1 MTAKK
6 TSKNRDNVVIFLNGK
21 KVEITGDDAFM
32 MLAEWLRKRALR
44 PGTKIVCAEGDCGAC
59 TVLRA
64 FKCKSS
70 VEKLKFLPINSC
82 ITTVAQMDG
91 SHIVTVEGL
100 AIDENLSP
108 VQNAMRSCHGSQC
121 GYCTPGFVM
130 ALTGATEVHDTLD
143 RKTAANYLTGNLCR
157 CTGYAPILDA
167 AEAIKPD
174 PKFNVA
180 KRYLTSATVKE
191 LQTSTKASLQFADT
205 SGRAFSAPATL
216 KDACKFLRKMKGAR
230 LIAAATDIGVQTNKG
245 RPLPEALLSLQN
257 IDELYDLETSKNTL
271 HVGARV
277 TLSRLRVATAAKF
290 PELSRFLDIFASPQI
305 KNSATLVGNLANA
318 SPIGDTLPMLLATD
332 AVIHTAYW
340 GSGKLVKRKIP
351 ATKFF
356 LGYKKLAIK
365 PYELIYKVEI
375 PLGKGLSNLR
385 LYKSSQRKDL
395 DISAV
400 GAAFR
405 LQTNKSGQVTDAAL
419 ALGGVAATPMRLP
432 SVEKL
437 LIGKKLDATVAS
449 VCVRELNSAIM
460 PLSDVRGTAGFRRVL
475 ATNMF
480 KTYLRDVFEISSPES
495 GAMT

>member
-1 MTAKK
+1 MTTAK
-6 TSKNRDNVVIFLNGK
+6 TSKLRRNAVIFLNGK
-21 KVEITGDDAFM
+21 KTEVTGDDALM

-64 FKCKSS
+64 FKSKSTPG
-70 VEKLKFLPINSC
+70 KLKFLPINSC

-100 AIDENLSP
+100 SKDKDLSP

-130 ALTGATEVHDTLD
+130 ALTGATEVHETLD

-174 PKFNVA
+174 PTFNIA
-180 KRYLTSATVKE
+180 KRYLTGNVIRELETATKNPVE
-191 LQTSTKASLQFADT
+191 IIDST
-205 SGRAFSAPATL
+205 GRTFSAPATL
-216 KDACKFLRKMKGAR
+216 AAACKFLKQKKGAR

-257 IDELYDLETSKNTL
+257 IDELYNLKTTKTAI

-277 TLSRLRVATAAKF
+277 TLAQLRKSTSRIF

-318 SPIGDTLPMLLATD
+318 SPIGDTLPMLLATE

-340 GSGKLVKRKIP
+340 GSGKLVRRKIN
-351 ATKFF
+351 ATEFF
-356 LGYKKLAIK
+356 LGYKKLALK
-365 PYELIYKVEI
+365 PYELIWKVEI
-375 PLGKGLSNLR
+375 PLGRNIQNLK

-405 LQTNKSGQVTDAAL
+405 IVTDKSGTVREAAL
-419 ALGGVAATPMRLP
+419 ALGGVAATPVRLP
-432 SVEKL
+432 KVEKSL
-437 LIGKKLDATVAS
+437 LGKRIEAS
-449 VCVRELNSAIM
+449 ALAEGLRCLNESIT
-460 PLSDVRGTAGFRRVL
+460 PLSDVRGTSAFRRVL
-475 ATNMF
+475 AGNMF
-480 KTYLRDVFEISSPES
+480 KMYLTDTFETPTAGEVHP
-495 GAMT
+495 

>member
-1 MTAKK
+1 MRS
-6 TSKNRDNVVIFLNGK
+6 SKSLGFGRDVVIFLNGK
-21 KVEITGDDAFM
+21 KVQVGADDALM

-64 FKCKSS
+64 FKSKSTPG
-70 VEKLKFLPINSC
+70 KLSFLPINSC

-100 AIDENLSP
+100 AQNGKLSP

-130 ALTGATEVHDTLD
+130 ALTGATEVHKTLD

-174 PKFNVA
+174 PSFHVA
-180 KRYLTSATVKE
+180 SRYLTTKNMNELKAATKKPVEFKDS
-191 LQTSTKASLQFADT
+191 Q
-205 SGRAFSAPATL
+205 GRTFSAPSTL
-216 KDACKFLRKMKGAR
+216 AAACKFLKQKKGAR
-230 LIAAATDIGVQTNKG
+230 LIAAATDLGVQTNKG

-257 IDELYDLETSKNTL
+257 IDELYVLKATKASLKL
-271 HVGARV
+271 GARV
-277 TLSRLRVATAAKF
+277 TLSQLRKATAEKF

-318 SPIGDTLPMLLATD
+318 SPIGDTLPMLLSTD

-340 GSGKLVKRKIP
+340 GSGKLVRRKIP
-351 ATKFF
+351 ATEFF
-356 LGYKKLAIK
+356 LGYKKLALK
-365 PYELIYKVEI
+365 PYELICGVEI
-375 PLGKGLSNLR
+375 PLGQNIKNLR

-405 LQTNKSGQVTDAAL
+405 IVTDKSGKVREAAL
-419 ALGGVAATPMRLP
+419 ALGGVAATPIRLP
-432 SVEKL
+432 KVEAVL
-437 LIGKKLDATVAS
+437 LGQPL
-449 VCVRELNSAIM
+449 SAPVLAHGLRQMHESIK
-460 PLSDVRGTAGFRRVL
+460 PLSDVRGTAAFRQVL
-475 ATNMF
+475 AGNMF
-480 KTYLRDVFEISSPES
+480 KMYVNDTFGISLTKEARS
-495 GAMT
+495 